1 MAVTITLSVENY
13 GELLA
18 LLEQAESDARTL
30 EFEYGSGDDHA
41 PEIMQVTRMMALV
54 KTSSV
59 TVEEQVK

>member
-41 PEIMQVTRMMALV
+41 PEIMQVARMMSLV